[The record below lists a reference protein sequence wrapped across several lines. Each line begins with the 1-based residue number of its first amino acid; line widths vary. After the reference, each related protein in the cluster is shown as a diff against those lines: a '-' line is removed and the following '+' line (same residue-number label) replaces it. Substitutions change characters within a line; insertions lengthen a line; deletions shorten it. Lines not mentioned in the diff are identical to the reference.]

1 MHSLQDLCV
10 FSYEPGHLVARESA
24 RTRRWDE
31 FMADVTCSR
40 QLFKGSGNSNWALFE
55 TDSYRFAVGLVAL
68 LAEAKTVYLPGENHE
83 RMIAALQKHGAA
95 FAGQF
100 PTHETLQV
108 VTGKAPDQLTP
119 LSLSGSVVVFTS
131 GSTGDAKPIHK
142 TLGQLDAELA
152 ALELSWGQ
160 QLENS
165 VVAGTVSHQHFYG
178 LLFSLL
184 WPLVTGRC
192 FWHKPFVDPA
202 IMARTLSDF
211 PAAAWVMSPAHLHRL
226 SKDMPWSDVRDSV
239 TAVFSSG
246 GPLEQHGAQTVY
258 DALGE
263 YPIEVLGS
271 SETGGIAWRQQEN
284 AASLWATLPGVKTK
298 ISEQGALAVQSGWLP
313 NDEWYATSDLAS
325 QDRPGGFSLGARLDR
340 IIKVEGK
347 RVSLPEA
354 EFALGEHPW
363 IELCALTGIQRRR
376 QVIGAAMVLSPTGA
390 RRYAE
395 LGHHHFTRALRHY
408 LGDHL
413 AAAAI
418 PRVWRVTSTLP
429 RNSQG
434 KILQRAVRELFD
446 SGTLPRVLNRQNIE
460 NGCILTL
467 QVQQDNPYFEGHFT
481 GSPVLPGVAQLVW
494 AQQLATNF
502 IGVKGHFLGMKKIKF
517 KELVFPR
524 QELTLTLTYTPAD
537 GCLNFQYKSLQ
548 RRHSQGTLLYEVCP

>member
-1 MHSLQDLCV
+1 MHSLQDLCMR
-10 FSYEPGHLVARESA
+10 SYEPGHLVARGSVK
-24 RTRRWDE
+24 TLRWDE
-31 FMADVTCSR
+31 FMADVACSR
-40 QLFKGSGNSNWALFE
+40 QSFKGSDNSIWALFE
-55 TDSYRFAVGLVAL
+55 TDSYRFAVGLTAL

-83 RMIAALQKHGAA
+83 RIIAALKDHGAA

-100 PTHETLQV
+100 PVEKTLQV
-108 VTGKAPDQLTP
+108 VTGKTPDHLGP
-119 LSLSGSVVVFTS
+119 LSLTGSVVVFTS

-160 QLENS
+160 QLGDS

-192 FWHKPFVDPA
+192 FWHKPFVNPV
-202 IMARTLSDF
+202 IMARALSDF

-226 SKDMPWSDVRDSV
+226 SKDMPWPEVRDSV

-246 GPLEQHGAQTVY
+246 GPLEQHGAQTVC

-284 AASLWATLPGVKTK
+284 VASLWVTLPGVTVK
-298 ISEQGALAVQSGWLP
+298 ISEQGALAVRSGWLHT
-313 NDEWYATSDLAS
+313 NEWYVTSDLAS
-325 QDRPGGFSLGARLDR
+325 QDGSGGFSLGARLDR

-354 EFALGEHPW
+354 EFALGDHPW
-363 IELCALTGIQRRR
+363 IEQCVLVGLQRRR
-376 QVIGAAMVLSPTGA
+376 QIIGAVIVLSPTGVQ
-390 RRYAE
+390 RYTE

-418 PRVWRVTSTLP
+418 PRIWRVTSILP
-429 RNSQG
+429 RNPQG
-434 KILQRAVRELFD
+434 KILQKRVRELFD
-446 SGTLPRVLNRQNIE
+446 SGNLPRVINHQDIE
-460 NGCILTL
+460 NGCILSL
-467 QVQQDNPYFEGHFT
+467 QVQQDNPYFDGHFA

-494 AQQLATNF
+494 AQQLATTF
-502 IGVKGHFLGMKKIKF
+502 LGVKGHFLGMKKIKF

-524 QELTLTLTYTPAD
+524 QELTLTLMYTPAD

-548 RRHSQGTLLYEVCP
+548 RRYSQGTLLYEVCP